1 MGFHCGIVGL
11 PNVGKS
17 TLFNALTSTFSAQAA
32 NYPFCTIE
40 PNVGRVPLEDTRLI
54 KLSALEKSQK
64 IIFAQMEFVDIA
76 GLVKGASQG
85 QGLGNQF
92 LSHIKQTDAIIHM
105 VRCFDDGDI
114 VHVDG
119 SVDPLRDIDVI
130 ETELLLSDLAS
141 IEKKITSLQKKAKND
156 KAAAQELSVFEPILK
171 LLEDGLSPLSFYQ
184 SCDEASQKII
194 DQMQLISMKKV
205 CYVANVMEDHVISGN
220 AYTQKVIDLANSR
233 GAPSVIICAK
243 IEEELAQL
251 DATDKRDYLNS
262 LGLTETGL
270 NRIGTIGYDL
280 LNLMSFFTIGPK
292 EAHAWT
298 IQKGSKA
305 PQAAGAIHTDFEKG
319 FICAQTISY
328 DDYIAYQGEEGA
340 KSAGKMR
347 LEGRDYTV
355 QDGDIIHFRFN
366 V

>member
-40 PNVGRVPLEDTRLI
+40 PNIGRVPLEDPRLI
-54 KLSALEKSQK
+54 KLASVEKSQK

-105 VRCFDDGDI
+105 VRCFDDEDI
-114 VHVDG
+114 IHVDG

-130 ETELLLSDLAS
+130 ETELLLSDLIS
-141 IEKKITSLQKKAKND
+141 IEKKVTALQKKAKND
-156 KAAAQELSVFEPILK
+156 KVAAQELAVFEPVLK
-171 LLEDGLSPLSFYQ
+171 LLEQGLSPLSFYKT
-184 SCDEASQKII
+184 CDETSQKII
-194 DQMQLISMKKV
+194 DHMQLISMKKV
-205 CYVANVMEDHVISGN
+205 CYVANVTEEDVVSGN
-220 AYTQKVIDLANSR
+220 IYTQKVIDLAISR
-233 GAPSVIICAK
+233 DAPSVIICAK
-243 IEEELAQL
+243 IEEELAEL
-251 DATDKRDYLNS
+251 DSNDKQDYLNN
-262 LGLTETGL
+262 LGLRETGL

-280 LNLMSFFTIGPK
+280 LNLMSFFTVGPK
-292 EAHAWT
+292 EARAWT

-328 DDYIAYQGEEGA
+328 DDYIEYQGEEGT

-355 QDGDIIHFRFN
+355 QDGDVIHFRFN